1 MPLITK
7 IVKPERF
14 TAMDIAN
21 AILEKLGHGDAEE
34 TERRRYINAVAFALA
49 DFVQLGI
56 LSCGKE
62 FTPIVTNCFLD
73 NIGRSTEGKKKE
85 RKKKP

>member
-21 AILEKLGHGDAEE
+21 AILEKLGQGDAEE
-34 TERRRYINAVAFALA
+34 KVR
-49 DFVQLGI
+49 Q
-56 LSCGKE
+56 
-62 FTPIVTNCFLD
+62 
-73 NIGRSTEGKKKE
+73 
-85 RKKKP
+85 